1 MNLCSF
7 LSILASYTRLYL
19 SVCCLSTLS
28 ASRTSDCCLATH
40 ILLCHSQTPSYNTK
54 IPLSAASS
62 KHFSPCSWCATTLL
76 LNSLAST
83 KGHLIQDLLVHRKF
97 DSLCLTETW
106 QQLGNFSQL
115 KSTTPG
121 FVYICSAPWLRLGR
135 RSRDNSPQEVERS
148 ASGSWLFSTTTCGY
162 LSLPSA
168 PLNQLLPPYF

>member
-106 QQLGNFSQL
+106 QQPGNFSQL
-115 KSTTPG
+115 KSTNP
-121 FVYICSAPWLRLGR
+121 
-135 RSRDNSPQEVERS
+135 
-148 ASGSWLFSTTTCGY
+148 
-162 LSLPSA
+162 LPSRGSGWGGDLA
-168 PLNQLLPPYF
+168 IIRHKKWKDLHRDLGSFPQQLAGICPCLQLL